1 MKEFY
6 GVILRFIAPY
16 KLLAVMNIVY
26 NLFGVIFSLFSITLI
41 IPFLGI
47 LFNTQPLVTETVPF
61 AMDID
66 SLTHN
71 FYYLLSNLII
81 EQGKTSAL
89 AFVCFS
95 VASMFFLKNV
105 FIFLANHQMADLR
118 TRIVRDIRRI
128 IYDRLIIL
136 PLGFFTETRKG
147 DVITRI
153 TSDVQIVESS
163 VISSIQMAFRH
174 PLNILFFMVT
184 LFVMSFKLTLFILVL
199 LPLSAFAISK
209 IAGGLKRTSRLSQEQ
224 LSELMSIVDETITGM
239 RVIKAFN
246 AQAKMKDVFARQNE
260 MFRKTTRGMYKRHYL
275 ASPLSEFMGITVMV
289 VVMWFG
295 GVMVLQNGSIEP
307 QSFIAYLAIFSQII
321 TPAKALTTSYYD
333 IVKGMSAMERIDEL
347 LAEEEK
353 IVEKSNAIPV
363 KDFNRSI
370 RFENVSFK
378 YQNEWVLKDI
388 NLTIEKG
395 KSIAFVGQSGS
406 GKSTLV
412 DLIPRFHDI
421 QVGRIFID
429 DVEIRDLKILD
440 LRSLMGN
447 VNQNPILFNGS
458 LSENIAFGIEAEQAD
473 IEAAAKVANAH
484 EFIIEAEQ
492 GYQTNIG
499 DRGDRLSGGQRQRI
513 SIARAVLRNP
523 PIMILDEATSALDTE
538 SERLVQEALLKLM
551 RNRTSIVIAHR
562 LSTIKHADIIH
573 VMHRGQIVES
583 GTHEELIRVGK
594 YYKRLHEMQM
604 F

>member
-421 QVGRIFID
+421 QEGRIFID

>member
-1 MKEFY
+1 
-6 GVILRFIAPY
+6 
-16 KLLAVMNIVY
+16 
-26 NLFGVIFSLFSITLI
+26 
-41 IPFLGI
+41 
-47 LFNTQPLVTETVPF
+47 
-61 AMDID
+61 
-66 SLTHN
+66 
-71 FYYLLSNLII
+71 
-81 EQGKTSAL
+81 
-89 AFVCFS
+89 
-95 VASMFFLKNV
+95 MFFLKNV

-421 QVGRIFID
+421 QEGRIFID